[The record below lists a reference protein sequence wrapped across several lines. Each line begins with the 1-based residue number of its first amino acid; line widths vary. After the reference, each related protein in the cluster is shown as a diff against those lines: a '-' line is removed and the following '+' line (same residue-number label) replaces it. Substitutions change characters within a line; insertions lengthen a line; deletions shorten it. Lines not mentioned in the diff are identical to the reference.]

1 GPYPPT
7 SENAPPTLHDALP
20 MKAKGREDSSRS
32 APRAEPVDPARNT
45 RAAPV
50 SGTRAIQPGNMRW
63 TSSSAPVE
71 TSTARPAQP
80 STSRSHGRA
89 SGEPGRAGPGAAGT
103 RASKVPDENSQIRAV
118 VSK

>member
-63 TSSSAPVE
+63 ASSSAPVE

-89 SGEPGRAGPGAAGT
+89 SGEPGPVGPVPAGSRARTEPAANY
-103 RASKVPDENSQIRAV
+103 RSRAV